1 MSSQQR
7 MSNYLNF
14 RNGVLKIDGNLEGEV
29 QAAGQTEYI
38 EVERTFF
45 LGNLKPETLQLNIVK
60 NNLQVC
66 FRLIINILCVGKMM
80 SHTLFDKLNI
90 RKFV

>member
-66 FRLIINILCVGKMM
+66 RRLIINILCALKI
-80 SHTLFDKLNI
+80 LID
-90 RKFV
+90 

>member
-1 MSSQQR
+1 MT
-7 MSNYLNF
+7 NYLNF

-66 FRLIINILCVGKMM
+66 LRLIINILCVEK
-80 SHTLFDKLNI
+80 H
-90 RKFV
+90 

>member
-66 FRLIINILCVGKMM
+66 FRLIINILCVEKIDV
-80 SHTLFDKLNI
+80 SYI
-90 RKFV
+90 IWQIEY

>member
-1 MSSQQR
+1 MN
-7 MSNYLNF
+7 NYSNF

-66 FRLIINILCVGKMM
+66 LRSIIIISCAVKINFTIKQ
-80 SHTLFDKLNI
+80 TF
-90 RKFV
+90 

>member
-66 FRLIINILCVGKMM
+66 FRLIINILCVGK
-80 SHTLFDKLNI
+80 K
-90 RKFV
+90 

>member
-66 FRLIINILCVGKMM
+66 FRLIINILCVGKKRCV
-80 SHTLFDKLNI
+80 SYI
-90 RKFV
+90 I

>member
-1 MSSQQR
+1 

-66 FRLIINILCVGKMM
+66 L
-80 SHTLFDKLNI
+80 
-90 RKFV
+90 

>member
-66 FRLIINILCVGKMM
+66 FRLIINILCVEKIDV
-80 SHTLFDKLNI
+80 SYI
-90 RKFV
+90 I

>member
-66 FRLIINILCVGKMM
+66 FRLIINILCVGKIDV
-80 SHTLFDKLNI
+80 SYI
-90 RKFV
+90 I